1 MDPVLQSVL
10 LSVANVAA
18 GALFGGMLFLT
29 AFFAPQ
35 AFKRL
40 PDGVADRFVRELFPS
55 YYLIALALAGIAAV
69 ACAPVRTAEAIVMA
83 LVAAG
88 FLFAR
93 YYLMPKTLIA
103 HDERARGTPGAA
115 EAFADL
121 HKRSAFLNMVQFVAT
136 LVVLVRLVD

>member
-1 MDPVLQSVL
+1 VDPVLLSVL

-18 GALFGGMLFLT
+18 AALFGGMLFFT

-35 AFKRL
+35 AFKLL
-40 PDGVADRFVRELFPS
+40 PDGVSDKFVRDLFPTF
-55 YYLIALALAGIAAV
+55 YMIAQALALIAAL
-69 ACAPVRTAEAIVMA
+69 ACAPVRTAEAIIMA

-93 YYLMPKTLIA
+93 YYLMPRTIRA
-103 HDERARGTPGAA
+103 HDEREKGTPGAA

-121 HKRSAFLNMVQFVAT
+121 HKRSAFLNMVQFICT
-136 LVVLVRLVD
+136 LVVLVRLVG